1 MQKFPSIEQY
11 RHVVRR
17 VRDCA
22 SKAEITPPTITFRG
36 TVKLHGTNAGITL
49 DNGELTYQSRNR
61 TLKLGD
67 DNAGFVAHMERHR
80 AFVSNLLF
88 RVGEAAK
95 ADFREPIQVFGEWC
109 GFSIQKGVGIAQGPK
124 RFMLFAAR
132 VGDRWVNIP
141 TGLVGE
147 NAANIGFVG
156 DVISWD
162 VDIDFQ
168 APELMQNALVEL
180 TELIEECCPIALA
193 LLDVEGVGEGVVWRP
208 VSFDETIQGIPNDSQ
223 LWFKVKGEKH
233 SSSKVSTLAAVDVE
247 RIQNRDSLVVSL
259 VTVSRL
265 EQGLQHFL
273 NEDKLELQIQN
284 IGTFLRWVF
293 NDIAKEET
301 DTIEASGFTVKE
313 LGKPIS
319 DVAKRYFMKALDEQA
334 LAA

>member
-11 RHVVRR
+11 RHVIRR

-22 SKAEITPPTITFRG
+22 SHAGITPPTITFRG
-36 TVKLHGTNAGITL
+36 TVKLHGTNAGVTL
-49 DNGELTYQSRNR
+49 NNGELTYQSRNR
-61 TLKLGD
+61 ILKPGD
-67 DNAGFVAHMERHR
+67 DNAGFVHHMEQHR
-80 AFVSNLLF
+80 PFVSDLLF
-88 RVGEAAK
+88 RLGVAAG
-95 ADFREPIQVFGEWC
+95 ADFRQPIQVFGEWC
-109 GFSIQKGVGIAQGPK
+109 GEGIQSGVGITQGPK
-124 RFMLFAAR
+124 RFMLFSAR
-132 VGDRWVNIP
+132 VDNRWIEIP
-141 TGLVGE
+141 QGLVGE
-147 NAANIGFVG
+147 NDANIGFVG

-168 APELMQNALVEL
+168 SPELMQNALVEL

-208 VSFDETIQGIPNDSQ
+208 VSFDDTVEGIPNDSQ

-247 RIQNRDSLVVSL
+247 RIQNRDALVEAL
-259 VTVSRL
+259 VTASRL
-265 EQGLQHFL
+265 DQGLQHFL
-273 NEDKLELQIQN
+273 NEDKLELKIQN

-301 DTIEASGFTVKE
+301 DTVEASGFTIKE

-319 DVAKRYFMKALDEQA
+319 DVAKRYFTKALDTAA